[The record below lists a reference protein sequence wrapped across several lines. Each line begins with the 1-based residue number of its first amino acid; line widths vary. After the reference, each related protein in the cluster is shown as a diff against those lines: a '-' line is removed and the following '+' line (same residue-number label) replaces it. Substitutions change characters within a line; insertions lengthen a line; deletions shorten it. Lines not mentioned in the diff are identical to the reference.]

1 MRGGVPD
8 RRVRS
13 SIEDD
18 ACPLVGGWGGGRFF
32 SFVGILLARGKFGAN
47 DRPQDGNN
55 VVCLSD
61 RSRALLDQ
69 AVGAF
74 GARIERRARHGKDFA
89 ALFQREPRRDQRA
102 RMFGSFDN
110 DQAKGEARN
119 QPIAARKVWR
129 PRFPSEWHFSQSQPG
144 GQDVIKEIGMFGGIN
159 AILAA
164 GENCDGSGCKA
175 GAMRRG
181 IDAAR

>member
-1 MRGGVPD
+1 MSSASVTGVAPCL
-8 RRVRS
+8 
-13 SIEDD
+13 IKL
-18 ACPLVGGWGGGRFF
+18 LVP
-32 SFVGILLARGKFGAN
+32 SARGSSGEPGTAKTSRPCSSASGAVISK
-47 DRPQDGNN
+47 P
-55 VVCLSD
+55 
-61 RSRALLDQ
+61 
-69 AVGAF
+69 
-74 GARIERRARHGKDFA
+74 ERLA
-89 ALFQREPRRDQRA
+89 AST
-102 RMFGSFDN
+102 MN
-110 DQAKGEARN
+110 AKGETRN
-119 QPIAARKVWR
+119 QPIAARKVSR

>member
-1 MRGGVPD
+1 LPIPLPN
-8 RRVRS
+8 RS
-13 SIEDD
+13 LQ
-18 ACPLVGGWGGGRFF
+18 AAGNMGNAPLPVKSLPVEKKRE
-32 SFVGILLARGKFGAN
+32 
-47 DRPQDGNN
+47 
-55 VVCLSD
+55 
-61 RSRALLDQ
+61 
-69 AVGAF
+69 
-74 GARIERRARHGKDFA
+74 GAR
-89 ALFQREPRRDQRA
+89 
-102 RMFGSFDN
+102 
-110 DQAKGEARN
+110 EARN